1 MDFIRFINSRDIRD
15 HLKKTGY
22 TFRGPEAAYAVYRSR
37 ETTLK
42 EKFDA
47 WTHMIE
53 TMPDCYIS
61 SPFIGYKG
69 GFHDFLRSYMD
80 LKRTTMDRFCSNDGG
95 IYAVY
100 SWDYFMGRLFSSYDN
115 LFDWLRGYLAKYDDE
130 EERAMV
136 RERIKVKKLY
146 IDDREDRPREINIR
160 INEQMEIMSAEEEP
174 LNGRNLDI
182 DTVFDEMAVKIPT
195 PFSRGDI
202 VIEKGTE
209 KPFVLDYLKIWEEKE
224 LLENGFNWSDF
235 PIKYIATRRQK
246 GKKRK
251 NCLNSGYMVA
261 YGYEHSPNQDIPA
274 MWYDDFFAAT
284 NYLDLEFYR
293 GEMTGKNRFLQ
304 VVSAFVKGRI
314 SAEVLCNS
322 AVLIEK
328 EEQAEEWRDFF
339 TRMYDRQLLEELD
352 IIPEKG

>member
-22 TFRGPEAAYAVYRSR
+22 TLRGPEAAYAVYRSR
-37 ETTLK
+37 EATLK

-53 TMPDCYIS
+53 TMPDCCIF

-69 GFHDFLRSYMD
+69 GFHDFLRSYI
-80 LKRTTMDRFCSNDGG
+80 CSNDGG

-100 SWDYFMGRLFSSYDN
+100 PWDEFSDRLFSSYDN
-115 LFDWLRGYLAKYDDE
+115 LLEWLRDHLAKYDE
-130 EERAMV
+130 EEKKAMV

-160 INEQMEIMSAEEEP
+160 INERMEIMCAEANP
-174 LNGRNLDI
+174 LNGRDLDI

-195 PFSRGDI
+195 PFRRGDM
-202 VIEKGTE
+202 VIEQGTK

-224 LLENGFNWSDF
+224 LLENGFGWSDF

-246 GKKRK
+246 GKKR
-251 NCLNSGYMVA
+251 NNSLNSGYMVA
-261 YGYEHSPNQDIPA
+261 YGYETSPYQDIPA

-293 GEMTGKNRFLQ
+293 GEITGKNRFLK

-328 EEQAEEWRDFF
+328 EERAEEWKDFF